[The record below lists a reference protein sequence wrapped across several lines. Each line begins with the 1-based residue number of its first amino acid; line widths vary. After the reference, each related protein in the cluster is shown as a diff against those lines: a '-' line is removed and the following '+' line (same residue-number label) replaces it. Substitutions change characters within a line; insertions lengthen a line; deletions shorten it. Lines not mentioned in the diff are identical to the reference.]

1 LSPPLDAYDV
11 RVSRVR
17 LVELKMPKI
26 EIRMTSKSIFGGLKI
41 FSWFLAFSLRGLF
54 CLLVFATSL
63 LIAPK
68 SAAAP
73 TPAATQRLASWYGEE
88 HRGRLMA
95 NGKRFNPDRLTAASW
110 FYPLGTKVRVTIN
123 GSSQHPR
130 SVLVKV
136 TDRGPAKELVREG
149 RVIDLALGA
158 FKQLA
163 HPSIGLIEVTV
174 EPLK

>member
-1 LSPPLDAYDV
+1 
-11 RVSRVR
+11 
-17 LVELKMPKI
+17 MPKN
-26 EIRMTSKSIFGGLKI
+26 EIRMTTKSNPGGQKVFFCSLLFTLREI
-41 FSWFLAFSLRGLF
+41 LFITLLA
-54 CLLVFATSL
+54 APL

-68 SAAAP
+68 AAA
-73 TPAATQRLASWYGEE
+73 AQATQRLASWYGEE

-95 NGKRFNPDRLTAASW
+95 NGKRFNPDKLTAASW

-123 GSSQHPR
+123 DASQRPR
-130 SVLVKV
+130 SVLVKI

-163 HPSIGLIEVTV
+163 HPSIGLIEVTIQ
-174 EPLK
+174 PLK